1 MQETNG
7 QLQKSMEK
15 LTAQNTQANKDLYEA
30 RDKAR
35 QLEKQLSEALSNSG
49 NFLWQIIAIIAAIA
63 FFAVLL
69 FK

>member
-30 RDKAR
+30 RDKA
-35 QLEKQLSEALSNSG
+35 
-49 NFLWQIIAIIAAIA
+49 
-63 FFAVLL
+63 
-69 FK
+69 